1 MGFDQSVTTTTPT
14 HVPISE
20 LLPKAS
26 ARLQRQKQYARVL
39 GRGGNPASSLQSWL
53 TEASD
58 CIGALAIPSI
68 ALRPVQAS
76 AHHSSVQIADLT
88 QVENPTLAEDVALG
102 GTVTAY
108 LVTLG
113 FSQNAAFEWLN
124 GDYGAHHVQS
134 DLSNEVLFELGR
146 IAFRKQREQNAG
158 ARLKRISVQVNNV
171 CGQGKIWDPQ
181 KVQSLLSVFDDA
193 GLDVSVTDT
202 GCFQP
207 LNTLLGLTVAL
218 AS

>member
-1 MGFDQSVTTTTPT
+1 MGPGRINATSTLIC
-14 HVPISE
+14 ISAAE
-20 LLPKAS
+20 LLPKARV
-26 ARLQRQKQYARVL
+26 RLQRQMQYARVL
-39 GRGGNPASSLQSWL
+39 ERGGNRASGLQNWL
-53 TEASD
+53 DEAYD
-58 CIGALAIPSI
+58 CIGALAQPRI

-76 AHHSSVQIADLT
+76 IHHSGVQIAGHT
-88 QVENPTLAEDVALG
+88 QVENPTLAEDVASG

-113 FSQNAAFEWLN
+113 FSQTAAFEWLN

-146 IAFRKQREQNAG
+146 IAHRKQRQQNAG
-158 ARLKRISVQVNNV
+158 ARLKRISVQANDV
-171 CGQGKIWDPQ
+171 CGKVWDPQ
-181 KVQSLLSVFDDA
+181 KVQSLLSVFDGA

-207 LNTLLGLTVAL
+207 LNSLLGLTV
-218 AS
+218 SRVS